1 MRGAAGSPAIDRWKR
16 RHEYAAPVRAR
27 PFGYLPRAPEGH
39 SALGAVAVAAGVR
52 DVCFDLAPG
61 ETLGIVGESGSGK
74 STLARALIGTVPAS
88 GGQGFWQG
96 EDLLSMSP
104 GERHRHRRDIQMI
117 FQDPLAAL
125 DPADDGGRDHRRAAR
140 HS

>member
-1 MRGAAGSPAIDRWKR
+1 MN
-16 RHEYAAPVRAR
+16 APLLSVRDLSVTFSVR
-27 PFGYLPRAPEGH
+27 PEGIRPWERGR
-39 SALGAVAVAAGVR
+39 ALRAVR

-88 GGQGFWQG
+88 GGQALWEG
-96 EDLLSMSP
+96 EDLLVMAP
-104 GERHRHRRDIQMI
+104 RERHRHRRDIQMV

-125 DPADDGGRDHRRAAR
+125 DPRMTAGGESSPSRSSPTSPVWRGTR
-140 HS
+140 